1 MQRKCN
7 KYTSHEIQN
16 DLLKI
21 MALRVLRSIVD
32 HLQKS
37 PFLTVMIDETADISN
52 QKQVTVVITVY
63 EELLGLYRVD
73 SIAADSLTAVIKDVM
88 IRLNLSMSKLRG
100 QCYDGCSTMSG
111 IRTGVAKRIADEK
124 PRAVFTHC
132 YGHSLNLAASDTVK
146 KSKLMKDALDTTHE
160 ITKLIKFSPRRD
172 AIFHLL
178 KAENEVACNS
188 HTAGVRVLCP
198 TRWTVRADSLFSI
211 ISNYSVLMSTWDEAT
226 EVVKD
231 TESKARIQG
240 VRAQMKTFNF
250 LFGSVLGEMV
260 LRHTDNL
267 SRTLQDKA
275 LSATEGQQVAD
286 MVVCTLQTLRNV
298 ESFDLFWLKVT
309 KSAESLDVGEPQL
322 PHQRKAPRRYDDGS
336 AHGDFH
342 ADPKAY
348 YRQHYFEAIDLV
360 VNCITDRF
368 QQPGYNVYRN
378 LEQLLLKAC
387 QKEDITSEFD
397 YVCSF
402 YKDDFQPELLRA
414 QLLTFGI
421 DFQRIQRETYGD
433 SDRKPT
439 IFDIKEYFIS
449 LTTAQKSLLSQVV
462 VSSNLSWLCR
472 LPMLHQKDR
481 SVPSIE

>member
-1 MQRKCN
+1 M
-7 KYTSHEIQN
+7 
-16 DLLKI
+16 
-21 MALRVLRSIVD
+21 
-32 HLQKS
+32 KS
-37 PFLTVMIDETADISN
+37 
-52 QKQVTVVITVY
+52 
-63 EELLGLYRVD
+63 
-73 SIAADSLTAVIKDVM
+73 
-88 IRLNLSMSKLRG
+88 
-100 QCYDGCSTMSG
+100 
-111 IRTGVAKRIADEK
+111 
-124 PRAVFTHC
+124 
-132 YGHSLNLAASDTVK
+132 
-146 KSKLMKDALDTTHE
+146 
-160 ITKLIKFSPRRD
+160 LIK
-172 AIFHLL
+172 LN
-178 KAENEVACNS
+178 NEVMNNNRPPAPKSRKWLMRNNKS
-188 HTAGVRVLCP
+188 
-198 TRWTVRADSLFSI
+198 SLSGL
-211 ISNYSVLMSTWDEAT
+211 ISNYSVLMSTWDEGT

-240 VRAQMKTFNF
+240 IRAQMKTFNF

-275 LSATEGQQVAD
+275 LSAAEGQKVAD
-286 MVVCTLQTLRNV
+286 MVVRTLQTLRNV

-309 KSAESLDVGEPQL
+309 KSGESLDVGEPQL
-322 PHQRKAPRRYDDGS
+322 PRQRKAPRRYDDGS

-397 YVCSF
+397 YVCLF

-421 DFQRIQRETYGD
+421 DFQRIQREIYGD
-433 SDRKPT
+433 SDRKPI

-449 LTTAQKSLLSQVV
+449 LTTAQKSLLS
-462 VSSNLSWLCR
+462 SLSC
-472 LPMLHQKDR
+472 H
-481 SVPSIE
+481 